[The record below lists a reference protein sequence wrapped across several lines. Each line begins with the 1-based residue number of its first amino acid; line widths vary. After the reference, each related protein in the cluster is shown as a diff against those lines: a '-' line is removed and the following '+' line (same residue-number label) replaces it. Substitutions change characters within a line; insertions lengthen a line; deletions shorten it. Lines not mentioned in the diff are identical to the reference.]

1 MSASATRPKIKA
13 VIKKKDVN
21 LHHQRLR
28 VIVDPKDETKD
39 YPMTVAELTRLFD
52 EANAKDD
59 RMRVGLYA
67 RAGDTDYFYHE
78 SGGRSTDYPTGW
90 YYLWNNDTAQTFK
103 WIRLKDYSSA
113 FTPDTLIYRLNRASW
128 QGAPKQPCFQVSK
141 PYVHIKGKIK
151 GQCNY
156 GRDPFSTTCRRTR
169 MERIVTRFY

>member
-13 VIKKKDVN
+13 VIKKKAN
-21 LHHQRLR
+21 
-28 VIVDPKDETKD
+28 D

-52 EANAKDD
+52 EAKAKDD

-90 YYLWNNDTAQTFK
+90 YSLFNNDTAQTFK
-103 WIRLKDYSSA
+103 WIRLKNYSSV
-113 FTPDTLIYRLNRASW
+113 FTPDTLMYRLNSM
-128 QGAPKQPCFQVSK
+128 GTPKQPCFQVSK
-141 PYVHIKGKIK
+141 PYRHIKGKTK

-156 GRDPFSTTCRRTR
+156 SRNPFSSTCRRTSYD
-169 MERIVTRFY
+169 TRFY